1 MKPTPIQ
8 FEYDDAKLEAITVCE
23 ERKKDEKTAGQ
34 TDVTKELEAYMEV
47 LYKKYVPVQV
57 RDFIEKKEELTPKEA
72 PKPQRRNV
80 SPRRP
85 VSDEK
90 PDEGADTHESE

>member
-8 FEYDDAKLEAITVCE
+8 FEYDDAKLEAITVCLSD
-23 ERKKDEKTAGQ
+23 KQ

-57 RDFIEKKEELTPKEA
+57 RDFIEKKKELPPKEEPTA
-72 PKPQRRNV
+72 TRRNGG
-80 SPRRP
+80 PRRP
-85 VSDEK
+85 VSDDKTE
-90 PDEGADTHESE
+90 DEANTHESE

>member
-8 FEYDDAKLEAITVCE
+8 FEYDDAKLEAITVCLSD
-23 ERKKDEKTAGQ
+23 KQ

-57 RDFIEKKEELTPKEA
+57 RDFIEKKEELTPKEE

-85 VSDEK
+85 VSD
-90 PDEGADTHESE
+90 D

>member
-8 FEYDDAKLEAITVCE
+8 FEDDDAKLEAITVCLSD
-23 ERKKDEKTAGQ
+23 KQ

-57 RDFIEKKEELTPKEA
+57 RDFIEKKEEMSPKEES
-72 PKPQRRNV
+72 KPQRRNV

-85 VSDEK
+85 VSDDKTE
-90 PDEGADTHESE
+90 DEANTHESE

>member
-8 FEYDDAKLEAITVCE
+8 FEYDDAKLEAITICLSD
-23 ERKKDEKTAGQ
+23 KQ

-47 LYKKYVPVQV
+47 LYKKFVPVQV
-57 RDFIEKKEELTPKEA
+57 RDFIGKKEELTPKEEPKA
-72 PKPQRRNV
+72 PKRNV

-85 VSDEK
+85 VSDDKSEGEVNT
-90 PDEGADTHESE
+90 PDSE

>member
-8 FEYDDAKLEAITVCE
+8 FEYDDAKLEAITVCLSD
-23 ERKKDEKTAGQ
+23 KQ

-57 RDFIEKKEELTPKEA
+57 RDFIEKIEVFPEMMRFTMKTGMVTEVA
-72 PKPQRRNV
+72 M
-80 SPRRP
+80 
-85 VSDEK
+85 
-90 PDEGADTHESE
+90 

>member
-1 MKPTPIQ
+1 MKPISIQ
-8 FEYDDAKLEAITVCE
+8 FEYDDAKLEAITVCLSD
-23 ERKKDEKTAGQ
+23 KQ

-47 LYKKYVPVQV
+47 LYKKHVPATV
-57 RDFIEKKEELTPKEA
+57 RDFIEKKEELMLREE

-80 SPRRP
+80 NPRRP

-90 PDEGADTHESE
+90 LDEGANTHESE

>member
-1 MKPTPIQ
+1 MRPTPIQ
-8 FEYDDAKLEAITVCE
+8 FEYDDVKLEAITICLAD
-23 ERKKDEKTAGQ
+23 KQ

-57 RDFIEKKEELTPKEA
+57 RDFIEKKEELTPKEE
-72 PKPQRRNV
+72 PKPQRRNI

-85 VSDEK
+85 VSDDK
-90 PDEGADTHESE
+90 AEGEANTHASE